1 MSATQ
6 HKHLLHLPGT
16 SLKSNPDDG
25 TSVSRSQKDL
35 GSLSY
40 STADLKLIEM
50 VFTLMM

>member
-1 MSATQ
+1 MMEQ
-6 HKHLLHLPGT
+6 V
-16 SLKSNPDDG
+16 
-25 TSVSRSQKDL
+25 SVEAKKDL